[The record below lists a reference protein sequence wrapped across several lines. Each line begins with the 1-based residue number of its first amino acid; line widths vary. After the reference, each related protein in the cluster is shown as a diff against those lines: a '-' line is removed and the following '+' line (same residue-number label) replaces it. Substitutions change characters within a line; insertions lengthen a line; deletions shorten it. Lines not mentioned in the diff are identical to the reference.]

1 MSYGMV
7 DPMARR
13 QVLVQLDDD
22 LIARL
27 DAAAD
32 ALERNRSELI
42 REALGAYLDAGREAA
57 WDARTIRAYL
67 EVAEDPADIEA
78 FARVAAWP
86 DA

>member
-7 DPMARR
+7 EPMARR
-13 QVLVQLDDD
+13 QVLVQLDDE

-27 DAAAD
+27 DSAAD

-42 REALGAYLDAGREAA
+42 REALGAYLDAGRQAA

-67 EVAEDPADIEA
+67 EVPEDPAEVEA
-78 FARVAAWP
+78 FARVAYWP